1 MTRFYALPLDEATT
15 AREYLIYVA
24 FSVLK
29 VVNKYIF
36 FAFHFRFLSNLFQI
50 DWYVKR
56 KVNYALQKKND
67 GTKTLIDFNQEA
79 PME

>member
-15 AREYLIYVA
+15 TTAREYIIYVA

-29 VVNKYIF
+29 VVNKYF
-36 FAFHFRFLSNLFQI
+36 FRVSFSFSFKI

-56 KVNYALQKKND
+56 KVNYALQKND
-67 GTKTLIDFNQEA
+67 EGTKTLIDFNQEA